1 MIDLMNAIVADRR
14 GDIFPGEDHDRQ
26 TPAQESKFASTN
38 NNTGFDQQNMTGMRR
53 TGVLRKSIMQT
64 T

>member
-1 MIDLMNAIVADRR
+1 MNAIVTDRR

-38 NNTGFDQQNMTGMRR
+38 NNTTGFGDQQNTTGMRK